1 MADFPFAQRLGYF
14 GGKMQMRAKINCDL
28 SELLAKFVPCS
39 HDAIWLT
46 HFGDRV
52 LISPRKNVG
61 GGKKGLWGFGQCCQ
75 DLADT
80 NIEVRDLLRARDEV
94 APTPKG
100 PRVDLLVLHQ
110 GIPRHFPDSDT
121 SESPVQLLSVSPVR
135 CFNIYHSGC
144 QYGGHYFAR
153 SVDNW
158 LTHLTSL
165 PTPVIP
171 SLFANPFS
179 GPEFCHHN
187 HFPTSTHPSPLF
199 LRWLYFILPLTM
211 CTAQITTTDSS
222 SSTLARSPSPDLD
235 MGPPARM
242 TVYPREK
249 EPQDEVPML
258 FVTDYHETLLCI
270 GFNTR
275 IEGER
280 YLDYIQT
287 WTWQIGV
294 PVSFAN
300 RLIFSRSEGIYLISS
315 TVTDTIPG
323 YTLEHLNF
331 ELPMDYFP
339 FLSQLASYLAVHG
352 RTDGHTKSTF
362 EQSSD
367 SSAPIDGSCPSALRD
382 IQRKDGEWIA
392 LVTFAW
398 QAHNFSLT

>member
-1 MADFPFAQRLGYF
+1 MSDFPFAQRLGYLAARYRCGPKSIVISPNCLPSLF
-14 GGKMQMRAKINCDL
+14 LVHTTPSGLPISAIAFSQVQGKM
-28 SELLAKFVPCS
+28 SETERRDYGALDNVVSSGSAPGQGRGCANSKRTPCRRMSTTAPCPVP
-39 HDAIWLT
+39 I
-46 HFGDRV
+46 
-52 LISPRKNVG
+52 
-61 GGKKGLWGFGQCCQ
+61 Q
-75 DLADT
+75 
-80 NIEVRDLLRARDEV
+80 
-94 APTPKG
+94 
-100 PRVDLLVLHQ
+100 LLVLHQ
-110 GIPRHFPDSDT
+110 GIPRHFPDSDA

-158 LTHLTSL
+158 LRHLTSL
-165 PTPVIP
+165 PTPVVP

-211 CTAQITTTDSS
+211 
-222 SSTLARSPSPDLD
+222 D
-235 MGPPARM
+235 MEPPARM

-249 EPQDEVPML
+249 EPQDEVPMF
-258 FVTDYHETLLCI
+258 FVADYHETLLCI

-300 RLIFSRSEGIYLISS
+300 RLIFARSEGIYLVSS

-323 YTLEHLNF
+323 YTPEHLNF
-331 ELPMDYFP
+331 ELPMDYFLL
-339 FLSQLASYLAVHG
+339 LSQLASYLAVHG
-352 RTDGHTKSTF
+352 RVKPWFPIATTF

-367 SSAPIDGSCPSALRD
+367 SSAPIDGSCPSALRY

-392 LVTFAW
+392 LNVFKIRAY
-398 QAHNFSLT
+398 